1 MTCQMAKQPKTSFSS
16 FVFSGMG
23 RYNMI
28 YIISSRLGRSLL
40 YEDHLE
46 FYRFI
51 IFIYISI
58 KEI

>member
-28 YIISSRLGRSLL
+28 YA
-40 YEDHLE
+40 
-46 FYRFI
+46 
-51 IFIYISI
+51 
-58 KEI
+58 